1 MADVREMLRDA
12 LAGAGADYCEI
23 RFEES
28 HPLSIDYQG
37 RGLDQVAREVLYGG
51 AVRAM
56 FRGAWGFASFN
67 DPAEL
72 RAMVVSACDQ
82 ARHAGNRLGGDSKL
96 APVPVVED
104 ECAPPFTLHPRSVPL
119 EDKIKLLDHYNAI
132 ILASSP
138 AVTACRIRYVE
149 RSTVLHFANSEGTY
163 IRQDKV
169 DIGSSL
175 AAVAREGMTTVS
187 KGVVRGG
194 ARGFDCMY
202 GAEKELAEACGLAVR
217 LLSAPQVKAGVY
229 PVVCDPAVAG
239 LFVHEAFGHLSEADN
254 AFKNPALRKT
264 MALGRRLG
272 RDILT
277 IYDSGDEIEHRG
289 YLRYDDEGVRTR
301 RADLIRNGI
310 LVGRLHSRE
319 TAALMG
325 EGPTG
330 SARAIDYTHP
340 PIVRMRNTSIEAG
353 QSTLDEMVKGIELGL
368 YVVGS
373 GGGQTGGEMFT
384 FQVGHGVMI
393 RNGEFAELVKD
404 VKLMGNVFSTLE
416 NIDLIGADVEGRNGP
431 GGCGKG
437 NQGPLPTGGLC
448 PPIRIQNVIVGGAK

>member
-1 MADVREMLRDA
+1 VKQVLRDA
-12 LAGAGADYCEI
+12 LALAQADYCEV

-28 HPLSIDYQG
+28 HPVTIDYQG
-37 RGLDQVAREVLYGG
+37 KGLDQVACDVLFGG

-56 FRGAWGFASFN
+56 YKGAWGFASFN
-67 DPAEL
+67 DPADL
-72 RAMVVSACDQ
+72 PAMVASACDQ
-82 ARHAGNRLGGDSKL
+82 ALQAGNRLRGESRL
-96 APVPVVED
+96 AAVPVVE
-104 ECAPPFTLHPRSVPL
+104 EEHTPAFIVHPRSVPL
-119 EDKIKLLDHYNAI
+119 AEKIKLLDHYNAL
-132 ILASSP
+132 ILASDA
-138 AVTACRIRYVE
+138 AVTAARIRYVE

-163 IRQDKV
+163 VRQEKV

-175 AAVAREGMTTVS
+175 SAVARQGMTTVS

-194 ARGFDCMY
+194 ALGFDCMY
-202 GAEKELAEACGLAVR
+202 GAEDELAEACALAVQ

-254 AFKNPALRKT
+254 AFKNPALRQT
-264 MALGRRLG
+264 MTLGRRLG

-277 IYDSGDEIEHRG
+277 IYDAGDEIQHRG

-301 RADLIRNGI
+301 RADLIKNGI

-325 EGPTG
+325 EEPTG

-353 QSTLDEMVKGIELGL
+353 ESTLDEMIKGIELGL

-393 RNGEFAELVKD
+393 RDGKFAELVKD
-404 VKLMGNVFSTLE
+404 VKLMGNVFTTLE
-416 NIDLIGADVEGRNGP
+416 NIDLIGSEVEGRNGP

>member
-1 MADVREMLRDA
+1 MKQVLRDA
-12 LAGAGADYCEI
+12 LALARADYCEV

-28 HPLSIDYQG
+28 HPLSLDYQG

-56 FRGAWGFASFN
+56 YKGAWGFASFN
-67 DPAEL
+67 KPADL
-72 RAMVVSACDQ
+72 RAMVLSACEQ
-82 ARHAGNRLGGDSKL
+82 ARQAGNRLAGESKL
-96 APVPVVED
+96 AAVPVVE
-104 ECAPPFTLHPRSVPL
+104 EEFVPPVGLHPRDVPL
-119 EDKIKLLDHYNAI
+119 ADKVKLLDHYNAL
-132 ILASSP
+132 ILASDP
-138 AVTACRIRYVE
+138 AVTAARIRYVE
-149 RSTVLHFANSEGTY
+149 RSTVLHFASTEGTY
-163 IRQDKV
+163 VRQEKV
-169 DIGSSL
+169 DIGSSM
-175 AAVAREGMTTVS
+175 AAVARQGMTTVS

-194 ARGFDCMY
+194 AAGFDCMY
-202 GAEKELAEACGLAVR
+202 GAEGELAEACALAVQ
-217 LLSAPQVKAGVY
+217 LLSAPQVTAGVY

-264 MALGRRLG
+264 MTLGRRLG

-277 IYDSGDEIEHRG
+277 IYDSGDEVEHRG

-301 RADLIRNGI
+301 RADLIKNGV

-325 EGPTG
+325 EEPTG
-330 SARAIDYTHP
+330 SARALDYTHP
-340 PIVRMRNTSIEAG
+340 PIVRMRNTSIEPG
-353 QSTLDEMVKGIELGL
+353 DSTLDEMIKDIELGL

-393 RNGEFAELVKD
+393 RNGRFAELVKD
-404 VKLMGNVFSTLE
+404 VKLMGNVFTTLE
-416 NIDLIGADVEGRNGP
+416 NIDLIGSEIEGRNGP

-437 NQGPLPTGGLC
+437 GQSPLPTGGLC